1 MKTKQ
6 EILRICEAN
15 FDKGQKSTY
24 PFLLSWFC
32 KQILHIIFTLKNGLI
47 NQEYYMYIP
56 QCLLLHTSQHSHHLL
71 IKSFT
76 KFDNKS
82 DQAALVNL
90 LQINDE

>member
-1 MKTKQ
+1 
-6 EILRICEAN
+6 
-15 FDKGQKSTY
+15 
-24 PFLLSWFC
+24 
-32 KQILHIIFTLKNGLI
+32 
-47 NQEYYMYIP
+47 MYIP

>member
-15 FDKGQKSTY
+15 FDKGQNSTY
-24 PFLLSWFC
+24 PFLLGWFC

-56 QCLLLHTSQHSHHLL
+56 QCLLLHTSQHSHHL
-71 IKSFT
+71 KSFT

-82 DQAALVNL
+82 DQAALVIL

>member
-32 KQILHIIFTLKNGLI
+32 KQILHIIFTLKNDLI

-56 QCLLLHTSQHSHHLL
+56 QCLLLNTSQHSNHL
-71 IKSFT
+71 KSFT

-82 DQAALVNL
+82 DQAALVIL

>member
-1 MKTKQ
+1 MKTKK

-15 FDKGQKSTY
+15 FDKGQNNMY

-32 KQILHIIFTLKNGLI
+32 KQILHIIFSLKNGLI

-56 QCLLLHTSQHSHHLL
+56 QCLLLHKSQHSHCLQ
-71 IKSFT
+71 SFT

-82 DQAALVNL
+82 DQAALVIL